1 MKAKHK
7 IKSLDF
13 LCDPDYMDSSFYK
26 CCYTACPAD
35 AIENDRVSM
44 FEFRI
49 QTEEALLEMTDI
61 SQYEF
66 DAMLDMQLDTIRAHH
81 N

>member
-7 IKSLDF
+7 IESMDF
-13 LCDPDYMDSSFYK
+13 LFDSDYQDSLFYK
-26 CCYTACPAD
+26 CYYTACPAD
-35 AIENDRVSM
+35 AIENDRISM